1 MTGEHDMQ
9 RRADGILPYL
19 WLILA
24 NVGAVL
30 AGLGI
35 GYLVLTFF

>member
-19 WLILA
+19 WLILI
-24 NVGAVL
+24 NTVAVL
-30 AGLGI
+30 AGLAI
-35 GYLVLTFF
+35 GASIITFF